1 MDNSLSVSNNW
12 RIVIIGKTGAGKSSL
27 GNTIFGKKCF
37 KSGHTLNSET
47 TDCKAD
53 TESVNGRS
61 ITLIDT
67 PGFFDTDRS
76 EEELKRE
83 IVRCI
88 IECAPGPHAFL
99 IVLKVEKFTE
109 HEQAVITKIHEYF
122 SEEVFRYTVVLFTHG
137 DQLEEGMK
145 IEELVHQHKFLRDL
159 VEKCGSQC
167 HVIDNKYWNGNPN
180 DEYRNNHFQVEELL
194 KSIDKMTEANKGSC
208 YTNETL
214 QKVENKIQEEE
225 KRIRLSS
232 VNMSDRAIRE
242 QAKASLHTLLT
253 QRSPLQKAMKVSS
266 ACLFCCVSA
275 TRSSTLLP

>member
-1 MDNSLSVSNNW
+1 MDGKHMYSIIDGQFSLSVSNTW

-37 KSGHTLNSET
+37 NSGHTFNSET
-47 TDCKAD
+47 TECKAE
-53 TESVNGRS
+53 TRSVNGRS

-99 IVLKVEKFTE
+99 IVLKVERFTE
-109 HEQAVITKIHEYF
+109 HEQAVIKKIHEYF
-122 SEEVFRYTVVLFTHG
+122 SKEVFRYTVVLFTHG
-137 DQLEEGMK
+137 DQLEEGKK
-145 IEELVHQHKFLRDL
+145 IEEMVHQHKFLRDL
-159 VEKCGSQC
+159 VEKCGS
-167 HVIDNKYWNGNPN
+167 
-180 DEYRNNHFQVEELL
+180 RNNRFQVEELL

-214 QKVENKIQEEE
+214 QKVENKIQQEEE
-225 KRIRLSS
+225 LIRQSS
-232 VNMSDRAIRE
+232 GNKSDGKFRE
-242 QAKASLHTLLT
+242 QAKASVFKKILLKAAGIGIT
-253 QRSPLQKAMKVSS
+253 SLIGALFGMAMRS
-266 ACLFCCVSA
+266 FIE
-275 TRSSTLLP
+275 